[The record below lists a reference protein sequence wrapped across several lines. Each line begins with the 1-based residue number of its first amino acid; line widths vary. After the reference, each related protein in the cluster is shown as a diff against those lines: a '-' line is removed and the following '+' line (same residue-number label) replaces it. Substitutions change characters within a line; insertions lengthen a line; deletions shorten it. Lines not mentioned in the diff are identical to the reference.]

1 MHKRCINTVAVAM
14 MTASMLMST
23 GSMAAMP
30 VMAAGETPATSPA
43 AVAGVSGEQIDVA
56 ATQTVTVSGLRSG
69 STVKLY
75 QIVDGYYKD
84 GKLVKYVLMDPTNG
98 KIAAIGNDEKGQ
110 NAAHNDIITED
121 EITTIANN
129 IQSGAFTADPGVD
142 MTVGTTADS
151 NGLVSATASVEP
163 GLYMVLATDPQGEMV
178 YNPAV
183 VAVNITDVNN
193 NTAAGGSVD
202 MTQFFTTNDGTTD
215 SHVYLKSS
223 NSADNADKKMTG
235 TKKAAVQA
243 EGETAE
249 DGKTV
254 VNAHGDT
261 IAIGDTVHFQIDG
274 IKIPSYSADFTA
286 PFYNITDTIDNTF
299 DKIDQSKI
307 DVTVGGVKVAAS
319 TDTAKTY
326 TITDNGGSGFKIT
339 FDTDY
344 IKSLRG
350 QTDAE
355 RAVVVKYD
363 AVLNSTAGLNFAEN
377 HNRATISYSNNPSD
391 ATGAETITKDTYD
404 YTFGIGAKLDGQETT
419 GSGSQITPVFVK
431 TTANGDA
438 HVNEDGTTTVTNP
451 LAGATFTLYSDE
463 ACQNIAR
470 TVNQPEGTAESD
482 ANGNI
487 SFTGLDEGTYYLK
500 ETKAPAGY
508 ALADQTYQFVIMANI
523 GTDGIMKDYSIKT
536 SYKDATHSTW
546 TDAAE
551 ASYTS
556 TANKGTDGSVTNTI
570 TRNDAPVVI
579 QDARLQSLPSTG
591 GRGTIVITLV
601 ALAGMT
607 GFVIIHKASRKADAQ

>member
-1 MHKRCINTVAVAM
+1 
-14 MTASMLMST
+14 
-23 GSMAAMP
+23 MA
-30 VMAAGETPATSPA
+30 
-43 AVAGVSGEQIDVA
+43 
-56 ATQTVTVSGLRSG
+56 
-69 STVKLY
+69 
-75 QIVDGYYKD
+75 
-84 GKLVKYVLMDPTNG
+84 
-98 KIAAIGNDEKGQ
+98 
-110 NAAHNDIITED
+110 
-121 EITTIANN
+121 
-129 IQSGAFTADPGVD
+129 
-142 MTVGTTADS
+142 VGTDADA
-151 NGLVSATASVEP
+151 NGNVSATASVEP
-163 GLYMVLATDPQGEMV
+163 GLYMVLATDPKGEMV

-183 VAVNITDVNN
+183 VAVNITDVNK

-202 MTQFFTTNDGTTD
+202 MTKFFTTAAGTTD
-215 SHVYLKSS
+215 TSVYLKSS
-223 NSADNADKKMTG
+223 NSADNVDKKMTG

-243 EGETAE
+243 EGETAG
-249 DGKTV
+249 DGKTA
-254 VNAHGDT
+254 VNPHGDT

-286 PFYNITDTIDNTF
+286 PFYTITDTIDKTF
-299 DKIDQSKI
+299 DKINQSQIK
-307 DVTVGGVKVAAS
+307 VTVGGNEVAAS

-326 TITDNGGSGFKIT
+326 TIAANGDSGFKIT

-350 QTDAE
+350 KTDDE
-355 RAVVVKYD
+355 RAVVVNYD
-363 AVLNSTAGLNFAEN
+363 AKLNRTAGLNFAEN

-431 TTANGDA
+431 TTANGTA
-438 HVNEDGTTTVTNP
+438 KVNEDGTTTVTSP

-500 ETKAPAGY
+500 ETKAPNGY
-508 ALADQTYQFVIMANI
+508 ALADQTYKFVITATL
-523 GTDGIMKDYSIKT
+523 GKDGIMTNYSIKT
-536 SYKDATHSTW
+536 SYKDATHSDW

-570 TRNDAPVVI
+570 TRTDAPVVI
-579 QDARLQSLPSTG
+579 KDAKLQSLPSTG
-591 GRGTIVITLV
+591 GRGTVMLTLV
-601 ALAGMT
+601 ATAGMA
-607 GFVIIHKASRKADAQ
+607 GFLAVYLSSRKKKA

>member
-1 MHKRCINTVAVAM
+1 MKKKAVTKFLANAGAIGMALSM
-14 MTASMLMST
+14 MVTPVTAAS
-23 GSMAAMP
+23 AAQ
-30 VMAAGETPATSPA
+30 V
-43 AVAGVSGEQIDVA
+43 VGVSGEQTDVA
-56 ATQTVTVSGLRSG
+56 AAQTVTVSGLRSG

-84 GKLVKYVLMDPTNG
+84 GKLVKYVLMDPTYG
-98 KIAAIGNDEKGQ
+98 AVAAIGNDANGQ
-110 NAAHNDIITED
+110 HAGHNDIITED
-121 EITTIANN
+121 EIATIANN
-129 IQSGAFTADPGVD
+129 IQSGTFTADAGTD
-142 MTVGTTADS
+142 MAVGTDADA
-151 NGLVSATASVEP
+151 NGNVSATASVEP
-163 GLYMVLATDPQGEMV
+163 GLYMVLATDPKGEMV

-183 VAVNITDVNN
+183 VAVNITDVNK

-202 MTQFFTTNDGTTD
+202 MTKFFTTAAGTTD
-215 SHVYLKSS
+215 TSVYLKSS

-243 EGETAE
+243 EGETAG

-274 IKIPSYSADFTA
+274 IKIPSYSADYTA
-286 PFYNITDTIDNTF
+286 PFYTITDTIDKTF

-307 DVTVGGVKVAAS
+307 KVTVGGNEVAAS

-326 TITDNGGSGFKIT
+326 TIADNGDSGFKIT

-350 QTDAE
+350 KTDDE
-355 RAVVVKYD
+355 RAVVVNYD
-363 AVLNSTAGLNFAEN
+363 AKLNSTAGLNFAEN

-391 ATGAETITKDTYD
+391 AAGTKTITKDTYD

-431 TTANGDA
+431 TTANGTA

-451 LAGATFTLYSDE
+451 LAGATFTLYSD
-463 ACQNIAR
+463 ADCTKIAK
-470 TVNQPEGTAESD
+470 TVNQSEGTAESD

-500 ETKAPAGY
+500 ETKAPNGY
-508 ALADQTYQFVIMANI
+508 ALADQTYKFVITATL
-523 GTDGIMKDYSIKT
+523 GKDGIMTNYSIKT
-536 SYKDATHSTW
+536 SYKDATHSDW

-570 TRNDAPVVI
+570 TRTDAPVVI
-579 QDARLQSLPSTG
+579 KDAKLQSLPSTG
-591 GRGTIVITLV
+591 GRGTVMLTLV
-601 ALAGMT
+601 ATAGMA
-607 GFVIIHKASRKADAQ
+607 GFLAVYLSSRKKKA